1 MKIEPKAEVALGVVP
16 NDEDGTF
23 GVQEIFKSNDK
34 ESPFLVLE
42 GFADAFGQFLVVVA
56 QKATEANRSRMLN

>member
-1 MKIEPKAEVALGVVP
+1 MKIEPKAEVSLGVVP

-34 ESPFLVLE
+34 ESPFWVSE
-42 GFADAFGQFLVVVA
+42 GFADAFGQSLVVVA